1 MKKSFFSIVVL
12 FTFLQ
17 VTTAQKTDP
26 SKDWTIGVQLWTFNT
41 SSFVE
46 AIENA
51 KTAGLTYVQA
61 FPGQKLGGSFKGQF
75 DQSLDAA
82 TRKQVKDFVKSKGII
97 INAFGV
103 TGADNAAEW
112 KKIFDFAKFFNIPV
126 IVAEP
131 GVNQWDLVD
140 KLAGE
145 YHIKIAIHDHPK
157 PSHYWHPDSVLAAIK
172 NHPNIGACADLGH
185 WTRNGLNLVDCLKKL
200 QGRIYNVHVK
210 DVDTFNKVDAE
221 DVVPGKGVIDFTAVF
236 KELKRQNFKGS
247 FSIEHESNFGH
258 NVGEV
263 KDIVAFYHQQ
273 VAALK

>member
-1 MKKSFFSIVVL
+1 MRKSILVIVAFL
-12 FTFLQ
+12 TCLQ
-17 VTTAQKTDP
+17 VIIGQKTDP

-41 SSFVE
+41 STFVE

-51 KTAGLTYVQA
+51 KTAGLSYVQA
-61 FPGQKLGGSFKGQF
+61 YPGQILGGSFKGKF
-75 DQSLDAA
+75 DQSLDLA
-82 TRKQVKDFVKSKGII
+82 TRKQVKDFVKSKGVI

-112 KKIFDFAKFFNIPV
+112 KKIFEFAKYFEIPV

-131 GVNQWDLVD
+131 GVNQWDFVD

-145 YHIKIAIHDHPK
+145 FHIKIAIHDHPK
-157 PSHYWHPDSVLAAIK
+157 PSHYWHPDSVLAAVK
-172 NHPNIGACADLGH
+172 GHPNIGACADLGH

-200 QGRIYNVHVK
+200 EGRSYNIHLK
-210 DVDTFNKVDAE
+210 DVDPFKKVDAG
-221 DVVPGKGVIDFTAVF
+221 DVVPGNGVIDFAAVF

-263 KDIVAFYHQQ
+263 KDIVTFYHKQ